1 MSTETSQAPAL
12 FAPNNN
18 TVLGSAISSR
28 QAQEVQAA
36 MVIAKKF
43 PRDTNSALDR
53 ILQACKRRGLAE
65 QACYA
70 YPKGGTSVTGPSI
83 RLAEAMA
90 QNWGNVDFGILEL
103 EQRDG
108 ESTVM
113 AYAWDLETNTRQ
125 TKVFNVPHA
134 RWTKQDGLV
143 PLRDPRDIYEMIAN
157 QGARRLRACI
167 LGIIPGDITDAAVE
181 QCENTMKAGNK
192 GTVVDRTRKMVQ
204 LFSELGVTSEMIE
217 TRLGHI
223 LDATTETE
231 LVNLR
236 KIYQSLK
243 DGMSKRED
251 WFTVPVA
258 KPKFATPPDD
268 DPADMKP
275 APAQP
280 AEPKPEPKAK
290 RAEKSQQP
298 TLDYRATLAAIL
310 KECDAEYPALVDA
323 MNNVGLMDLSPY
335 GTLDEVP
342 IAMCERLVN
351 ARAGLMAE
359 LRKAVA
365 A

>member
-251 WFTVPVA
+251 WFSVPVS
-258 KPKFATPPDD
+258 KPKFATPPND

-275 APAQP
+275 A
-280 AEPKPEPKAK
+280 EPKPEPRAK
-290 RAEKSQQP
+290 RAEKP
-298 TLDYRATLAAIL
+298 VANGNARAEVQAIL
-310 KECDAEYPALVDA
+310 TECGVEYGVLVER
-323 MNNVGLMDLSPY
+323 MKGFFELSEY
-335 GTLDEVP
+335 ATLDEVP
-342 IAMCERLVN
+342 LELCAKI
-351 ARAGLMAE
+351 ARAKAGVTAE
-359 LRKAVA
+359 LGKAVA